1 MASGFARRLGDDFS
15 GYVLE
20 NEPLSRHTTI
30 RIGGP
35 ARLLIEARDLHS
47 LIEAC
52 EACREA
58 GIPWVALGGG
68 SNLLVSD
75 AGFQGAVISLGD
87 GFSKCTFD
95 EQLGVFSVGAGLR
108 LSQLVRQAAERGRT
122 GLEFAVGIP
131 GTVGGAIRMN
141 AGTRREFLGPRV
153 VSVTTL
159 RPGSGLRR
167 YVARDI
173 EWNYRE
179 TSVPFDEVVLE
190 CEVATEPGDAEEVRH
205 AMRKSQE
212 RRRVTQ
218 PLGLPSCGSVF
229 RNPER
234 ESVGRL
240 IENVGLKGAMCGG
253 AQISERHA
261 NFIVNKGGAKAV
273 EVLSLIHAASEAVGE
288 RYGIELVPEVRFLG
302 FE

>member
-108 LSQLVRQAAERGRT
+108 LSQLVRQATERGRT

-218 PLGLPSCGSVF
+218 PLGLRQRVSQSRARIGGTPYRERGPEGRHVRRRADFRTACEFHREQGRREGRRSVVAYPC
-229 RNPER
+229 R
-234 ESVGRL
+234 
-240 IENVGLKGAMCGG
+240 I
-253 AQISERHA
+253 
-261 NFIVNKGGAKAV
+261 
-273 EVLSLIHAASEAVGE
+273 
-288 RYGIELVPEVRFLG
+288 
-302 FE
+302 

>member
-1 MASGFARRLGDDFS
+1 MAAGFARRLGDDFS

-35 ARLLIEARDLHS
+35 ARLY
-47 LIEAC
+47 IEAC
-52 EACREA
+52 DLRSLTAACDACREA

-75 AGFQGAVISLGD
+75 AGFPGAVISLGE
-87 GFSKCTFD
+87 GFAKCTFD
-95 EQLGVFSVGAGLR
+95 EASGVFTAGAAAR
-108 LSQLVRQAAERGRT
+108 LSRVVRDAASLGRS

-131 GTVGGAIRMN
+131 GTVGGAVRMN
-141 AGTRREFLGPRV
+141 AGTRREFLGPSI

-159 RPGSGLRR
+159 RPGVGLRR
-167 YVARDI
+167 YAARDI
-173 EWNYRE
+173 EWAYRE
-179 TSVPFDEVVLE
+179 TSIPFDEVVLE
-190 CEVATEPGDAEEVRH
+190 CEIATVPGDVSEIRH

-218 PLGLPSCGSVF
+218 PIGQPSCGSVF

-240 IENVGLKGAMCGG
+240 IENVGLKGAACGG

-261 NFIVNKGGAKAV
+261 NFIVNRGGAQAV
-273 EVLSLIHAASEAVGE
+273 EVLSLIHAASNAVGE